1 MEAGDLTRKIK
12 KEITKKKLLRLP
24 GTSLRHKET
33 RTGEI
38 PKAAAHCDSGLFFFL
53 RSGCYTAKELKRV
66 RGKSILQET

>member
-33 RTGEI
+33 RMGEI
-38 PKAAAHCDSGLFFFL
+38 PKAAAHCDSRLFFF
-53 RSGCYTAKELKRV
+53 V
-66 RGKSILQET
+66 